1 MADFQGTTTVDAADD
16 VLFAFLSDVHNLPKY
31 FARMTSAEPGEGN
44 EVHTTAALP
53 DGSQVEGTAWFEV
66 TDDSRHIAWGA
77 EGESSTTATS
87 TSGRSATTA
96 ARSRSTSTPSAS
108 RPATS
113 PSRVASTRRSPRSS
127 RSSSART
134 PSTSVP
140 LPGVAALSRAEQD
153 AAP

>member
-77 EGESSTTATS
+77 EGETS
-87 TSGRSATTA
+87 YHGHLDVRASATTA
-96 ARSRSTSTPSAS
+96 ARSRCTSTPSAS
-108 RPATS
+108 
-113 PSRVASTRRSPRSS
+113 VRR
-127 RSSSART
+127 
-134 PSTSVP
+134 
-140 LPGVAALSRAEQD
+140 
-153 AAP
+153 